1 MIAANFRK
9 YPDAMALQRCLP
21 FGRCCWHTSRPT
33 TRALRAVRAARA
45 ALVKVVPQIV
55 RWVPV
60 VVPQWVRDAKHR
72 AVELAKGVKDA
83 LLSLVWDLEQVP
95 AQPSGLEPKPKKQ
108 TCIFDSNFTFDEPS
122 TYESQCMYGCES
134 SRAMSLNRYGNT
146 DKE

>member
-60 VVPQWVRDAKHR
+60 VVPQWVRDAKRR

-83 LLSLVWDLEQVP
+83 LLSLVWDLEEVP
-95 AQPSGLEPKPKKQ
+95 AEESAPISGNKCQRILADGKPCGLKGP
-108 TCIFDSNFTFDEPS
+108 CPDCGLPLHDFPEGS
-122 TYESQCMYGCES
+122 
-134 SRAMSLNRYGNT
+134 
-146 DKE
+146 

>member
-60 VVPQWVRDAKHR
+60 VVPQWVRDAKRR

-83 LLSLVWDLEQVP
+83 LLSLVWDLEE
-95 AQPSGLEPKPKKQ
+95 APKAAKAVITTPM
-108 TCIFDSNFTFDEPS
+108 FDPIFTFEEPS
-122 TYESQCMYGCES
+122 YYESQCINGCES
-134 SRAMSLNRYGNT
+134 SWAMSLNRYRNS
-146 DKE
+146 DQE